1 MMAVPMESEPTLSP
15 GIPEALFAGTYL
27 ETGGVQY
34 DVAADGQRFLMIKQG
49 AIADTEDPF
58 AGLTQIHVVLNW
70 VEELQ
75 ARVPT
80 GR

>member
-34 DVAADGQRFLMIKQG
+34 DVAADGQRFL
-49 AIADTEDPF
+49 
-58 AGLTQIHVVLNW
+58 
-70 VEELQ
+70 
-75 ARVPT
+75 RVKPILS
-80 GR
+80 